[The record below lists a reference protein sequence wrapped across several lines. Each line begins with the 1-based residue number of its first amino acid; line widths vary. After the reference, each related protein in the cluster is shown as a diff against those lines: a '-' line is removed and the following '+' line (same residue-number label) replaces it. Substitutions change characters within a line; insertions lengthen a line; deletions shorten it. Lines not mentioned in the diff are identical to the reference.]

1 MLIASYYPR
10 LFQPKRRNYNG
21 KMLIAPY
28 YPRLFQP
35 KRRNYNGVGHNADSA
50 LLPKIKTAKEKE
62 LQWGGT

>member
-1 MLIASYYPR
+1 MLIV
-10 LFQPKRRNYNG
+10 L
-21 KMLIAPY
+21 Y

-50 LLPKIKTAKEKE
+50 LLPKIILTKEKE